1 MATLAK
7 TAVQT
12 VVQFLRLQKNQGGFG
27 AVPSTADHGI
37 EVDIGVNMTLVSS
50 GRVSS

>member
-12 VVQFLRLQKNQGGFG
+12 VVQFLRLQKNQGDFG
-27 AVPSTADHGI
+27 AVPSTAGHGI
-37 EVDIGVNMTLVSS
+37 EVDIGVNMTLVS
-50 GRVSS
+50 